1 MLLFY
6 IYYTDDVCIKYIGTF
21 KLQVPGTSGIIKLTG
36 TRTRYKKFSYLITAS
51 SVCFCFL
58 IGLIPFFSNLIV
70 TLVVLNN
77 SFICMVLFVV

>member
-21 KLQVPGTSGIIKLTG
+21 KLQAPGTSGIIKLTG
-36 TRTRYKKFSYLITAS
+36 TRTRYKIFSYLITAS
-51 SVCFCFL
+51 SVCFCF
-58 IGLIPFFSNLIV
+58 LIPFFSNLIV

>member
-21 KLQVPGTSGIIKLTG
+21 KLQAPGTWLTG
-36 TRTRYKKFSYLITAS
+36 TRTSRYKKFSYLITAS